1 MIDSK
6 NKAIMDWIE
15 DNSSILERTNA
26 ALWEYAETA
35 FEEKQSSEYLKK
47 ELKDY
52 GFRIFPGAKRVPTSF
67 VAEWGSGKPVIGL
80 LAEYDALPGLSQERS
95 TECKPHEI
103 GAPGHAC
110 GHCTLGT
117 AVLGAALALKVC
129 MEENHTPGTIRF
141 YGCPA
146 EETVEGKV
154 FMSRDHLFDDCDA
167 ALSWHPNDVSYVW
180 ARKSIA
186 LYGMKYTFQG
196 TSAHA
201 GLDPWNGRSAADAVE
216 LMNIGANYLREH
228 IPPSCRIQYVI
239 TDGGT
244 APNTVPDHAQVW
256 YILRAPDSQILK
268 DLHKRVTNLAK
279 GAALMTETTF
289 KESFVSGCY
298 DFLPNT
304 TLSHVILKHFHDV
317 GTPKWT
323 QEDLAF
329 ADELYRKVPKA
340 NIDSTCDSFHVDPED
355 APHGLVKGFF
365 DGLYNKG
372 IMGAST
378 DLGDVSWQIP
388 VGCFSYAATVLGAP
402 GHSWFYTA
410 TCGTGIGVRGACAA
424 AKVLALTGWD
434 LLNDQELLLSVKE
447 EHQRHTAERKYACPL
462 EQQNNE

>member
-1 MIDSK
+1 MI
-6 NKAIMDWIE
+6 
-15 DNSSILERTNA
+15 
-26 ALWEYAETA
+26 
-35 FEEKQSSEYLKK
+35 
-47 ELKDY
+47 
-52 GFRIFPGAKRVPTSF
+52 
-67 VAEWGSGKPVIGL
+67 
-80 LAEYDALPGLSQERS
+80 
-95 TECKPHEI
+95 
-103 GAPGHAC
+103 
-110 GHCTLGT
+110 
-117 AVLGAALALKVC
+117 
-129 MEENHTPGTIRF
+129 
-141 YGCPA
+141 
-146 EETVEGKV
+146 
-154 FMSRDHLFDDCDA
+154 
-167 ALSWHPNDVSYVW
+167 
-180 ARKSIA
+180 
-186 LYGMKYTFQG
+186 
-196 TSAHA
+196 
-201 GLDPWNGRSAADAVE
+201 
-216 LMNIGANYLREH
+216 
-228 IPPSCRIQYVI
+228 
-239 TDGGT
+239 
-244 APNTVPDHAQVW
+244 
-256 YILRAPDSQILK
+256 
-268 DLHKRVTNLAK
+268 
-279 GAALMTETTF
+279 TETTF

-355 APHGLVKGFF
+355 APYGLVKGFF

-434 LLNDQELLLSVKE
+434 LLNDQELLRSVKE
-447 EHQRHTAERKYACPL
+447 EHQRHTAERNYACPL